1 MTPTNPAIQQAHIAG
16 GIAVPTPQT
25 GPQKGEDFAQM
36 LMDVM
41 NEVNDAQNKSGQMQN
56 DFITGQRPVE
66 YHDLMFEMEKANTS
80 MQLTMAVR
88 NKMLDAYQEIDRMQV

>member
-1 MTPTNPAIQQAHIAG
+1 MNPTNPVIQQVNNAS

-25 GPQKGEDFAQM
+25 GAQKGEDFAQK

-41 NEVNDAQNKSGQMQN
+41 NEVNDAQQNAGQMQK

-66 YHDLMFEMEKANTS
+66 YHDLMIQMEKANTT

>member
-1 MTPTNPAIQQAHIAG
+1 MSPTNSVIQQALSAG
-16 GIAVPTPQT
+16 RIAVPTSQPETQT
-25 GPQKGEDFAQM
+25 GESFASK

-41 NEVNDAQNKSGQMQN
+41 NEVNDSQQKAGQMQN

-66 YHDLMFEMEKANTS
+66 YHDLMISMEKASTS

-88 NKMLDAYQEIDRMQV
+88 NKMLEAYQEIDRMQV